1 MERVKLFFRRK
12 STEKLRL
19 ESYIRNLVKVI
30 VIPLVLV
37 IFFIA
42 GIFFLYS
49 QRYNSI
55 LKNVTTAS
63 EFNQNFKSDIN
74 LKMYYYVIESR
85 YSIGLPAEDVKNA
98 AEIAQSLLKTTTKKD
113 SVTAITSVLNLCATL
128 EDKMNQIALTDNY
141 NEKQTQLE
149 NNIYV
154 LTDLIQ
160 VYMYNYLYSEAAR
173 LNELQSTL
181 TFQLE
186 LVFFGIL
193 LMVIV
198 LLLILLSWSR
208 RVSRRITEPIEALS
222 RRVEVIS
229 SGDLTEQPAI
239 EAGEIEVQ
247 ALSNGVEQM
256 VTHLNELIAK
266 NKNEEIHRRNAELAL
281 LRAQINPHFL
291 YNTLDTI
298 IWLIETGDLE
308 KSVQM
313 VNSLSNFFRFSMNRG
328 KDVITLEEEKKHIL
342 SYLEIQQIRYR
353 DVMDY
358 QIDIPGELGRYC
370 LPKLTLQPLVEN
382 AIYHGIKLK
391 RGKGKIE
398 VTGRQEGD
406 CIILTVSDN
415 GAGMPTERLAEL
427 RRALRDDRVLG
438 FGLRA
443 IHKRLQLMFGDD
455 YGIVDIFST
464 QGDGTQ
470 INVKIPKWLP
480 GIEEEAS

>member
-1 MERVKLFFRRK
+1 MKLFLKRK
-12 STEKLRL
+12 SAEKLRL
-19 ESYIRNLVKVI
+19 ENYISNLIKVI
-30 VIPLVLV
+30 IIPLVLV
-37 IFFIA
+37 IVFIA

-49 QRYNSI
+49 QRYTSI

-63 EFNQNFKSDIN
+63 EFNQNFKTDIN
-74 LKMYYYVIESR
+74 LKMYYFVIESR
-85 YSIGLPAEDVKNA
+85 YSEGLPTEEVKNA
-98 AEIAQSLLKTTTKKD
+98 AEVAQSLLKTTTKKD
-113 SVTAITSVLNLCATL
+113 SLTAVTSVLNLCTTL
-128 EDKMNQIALTDNY
+128 EDKMNQIVSTDNY
-141 NEKQTQLE
+141 NERQMQLE

-181 TFQLE
+181 TFQVE
-186 LVFFGIL
+186 LVFVGIM
-193 LMVIV
+193 LMVIL

-208 RVSRRITEPIEALS
+208 RLSRSITGPIEDLS

-239 EAGEIEVQ
+239 EASEIEVQ

-313 VNSLSNFFRFSMNRG
+313 VNSLSNFFRFSLTRG
-328 KDVITLEEEKKHIL
+328 RDVITLAEEEKHIL

-358 QIDIPGELGRYC
+358 EINIPEELGSYC

-382 AIYHGIKLK
+382 ALYHGIKLK
-391 RGKGKIE
+391 RGKGRIE
-398 VTGRQEGD
+398 VTGRLEGD
-406 CIILTVSDN
+406 CIILSVSDN
-415 GAGMPTERLAEL
+415 GAGMTPERLTEL
-427 RRALRDDRVLG
+427 RQALRDGRELG

-443 IHKRLQLMFGDD
+443 IHKRLQLMFGDE
-455 YGIVDIFST
+455 YGVVEIFST
-464 QGDGTQ
+464 QGEGTQ

-480 GIEEEAS
+480 EAEEEEV